1 MKKLLLMTALLVCF
15 CQVNNVEGAI
25 GWLKT
30 KPAGTS
36 NASDIDTYVG
46 ENNAALDLMLSKYRQ
61 GCLLSYASASTLT
74 VGTGGVMVS
83 NADASVRLMLAKTS
97 ATTLSWTDLDTG
109 SEATSTTY
117 YVYSIASA
125 TTDTTQAYKISTS
138 SSAPNGVTYYVR
150 LGSFYNDASGNITNI
165 VNDNFQVRSYDSG
178 WFAVAASTAY
188 TKTHN
193 LGTTKIF
200 TLVFFSPTA
209 DGSGEVTVN
218 TLTDTAIGGSGSS
231 AAAGAH
237 VGAITA
243 TTLKVR
249 CAAHVAFYL
258 NDDGTKNGG
267 DQDVTTYTSG
277 YMRVVAIAL
286 E

>member
-83 NADASVRLMLAKTS
+83 NADASVRLMLANTS
-97 ATTLSWTDLDTG
+97 ATTISWTDIDQG
-109 SEATSTTY
+109 SEAISTTY
-117 YVYSIASA
+117 YVYVIASA
-125 TTDTTQAYKISTS
+125 TTDTTFTCKISTS

-165 VNDNFQVRSYDSG
+165 VNDNFPIRSYDSG
-178 WFAVAASTAY
+178 WFAVSTNTAY

-193 LGTTKIF
+193 LSTTKVLVSVYFSDTSDGTGRCVQVAPADSDSGTQGQIGLAALTATIATIRTGAGTYIVDLKDYNGTTWQA
-200 TLVFFSPTA
+200 S
-209 DGSGEVTVN
+209 
-218 TLTDTAIGGSGSS
+218 
-231 AAAGAH
+231 
-237 VGAITA
+237 
-243 TTLKVR
+243 
-249 CAAHVAFYL
+249 
-258 NDDGTKNGG
+258 
-267 DQDVTTYTSG
+267 SG
-277 YMRVVAIAL
+277 YCRLIIQAL